1 MPRPGVPAAANR
13 PIYPPDNIGIA
24 ARTGGPLVT
33 EKNIGG
39 DIRTAAAPPVSPI
52 TDSSM
57 IRAERSAILI
67 VLTIVGSKR
76 SIGVAPPSS
85 SKASR

>member
-13 PIYPPDNIGIA
+13 PIYPPDDIGIA

-33 EKNIGG
+33 EKNRGG
-39 DIRTAAAPPVSPI
+39 DIRTAAVPPMSPI
-52 TDSSM
+52 TDSNM
-57 IRAERSAILI
+57 IRADRSAIPI
-67 VLTIVGSKR
+67 VLAMLGSKR
-76 SIGVAPPSS
+76 SIAVAPPSS